1 MSDSLRASRAGVGRA
16 PVRPAGPILGLSF
29 ALRAVAVP
37 LLISPMLSRDDV
49 CASDANKHALE
60 QSAATASPSG
70 ATDATAPVTIKQ
82 DSSPPA
88 ISVST
93 PALHAG
99 FKTGQ
104 VVHADFECMDSE
116 SGVESCIGTVTDGTS
131 IDTGAIGRNDFQV
144 TATDRAGNVQSL
156 TRKYEVVY
164 GRRTCESL
172 ASKRW
177 SKARA
182 PVRS

>member
-1 MSDSLRASRAGVGRA
+1 MNDSFRASGAGVGRA
-16 PVRPAGPILGLSF
+16 PVRPAGPMLGLSF
-29 ALRAVAVP
+29 ALWAVAVP
-37 LLISPMLSRDDV
+37 LLISPMLSATTF
-49 CASDANKHALE
+49 ASDANKHALE

-70 ATDATAPVTIKQ
+70 ATDATASVTIKQ

-104 VVHADFECMDSE
+104 VVHADFECTDSE